1 MEQNKLPNGGF
12 PPIIE
17 CLFEENK
24 NIKKERY
31 LSSNIKNIN
40 IQKIL
45 NTNKQK
51 KIITDELNFENDI
64 LEEV

>member
-12 PPIIE
+12 PPIVE
-17 CLFEENK
+17 CLFKENK

-40 IQKIL
+40 IHKIL
-45 NTNKQK
+45 NTKKQK
-51 KIITDELNFENDI
+51 KIITDDHSFENND

>member
-1 MEQNKLPNGGF
+1 MEENKLPNGGF

-17 CLFEENK
+17 CVFEENK

-45 NTNKQK
+45 NTSKK
-51 KIITDELNFENDI
+51 KIIITDTNNYENDD